1 MSVNE
6 TKTNI
11 VHFRK
16 QRQPLTNF
24 VLHIGDILLDKVDRY
39 IYLASFWSDAAG
51 RALGALIGKT
61 RHLSDLEFK
70 TFEKLF
76 DTGVILILGY
86 SSEICGLKLVNQLKI
101 FKKELYDFI

>member
-1 MSVNE
+1 MISFL
-6 TKTNI
+6 TKSI
-11 VHFRK
+11 
-16 QRQPLTNF
+16 
-24 VLHIGDILLDKVDRY
+24 DIY
-39 IYLASFWSDAAG
+39 IYLGIVLNKHLDFSVTASFWSDAAG

-76 DTGVILILGY
+76 DTGVIPILGY
-86 SSEICGLKLVNQLKI
+86 SSEICGLKLVNLLKI